1 MFVTPNDKKTF
12 QAIFV
17 LDYLTRGNIKTV
29 ANGDDK
35 FLEPILIELM
45 SKGYIRT
52 SGIDYVTTPKGDEV
66 LSLFMKRYTEYLRL
80 YDVFG
85 FVDLD
90 AAEFAFAK
98 YFDFDSDAQWDSF
111 KSNPRFE
118 DVRIAVAMFKKL
130 NPAEIVFMSFI
141 NEGRF
146 DTASTGWQIDL
157 LSDAIWNEIEEICAT
172 ALKPEQLGDDAMADL
187 TEQGCRLAVSLIE
200 EEAKMEAKRIKENAS
215 STSLGAQYYDVT
227 VHEETIVFEESYEPY
242 YAYYD
247 PFYISPFW
255 LVPLILW

>member
-12 QAIFV
+12 QSIFI
-17 LDYLTRGNIKTV
+17 LDYLTRGNIRTV
-29 ANGDDK
+29 SNGDDK

-52 SGIDYVTTPKGDEV
+52 SGVDYVSTPKGDEV
-66 LSLFMKRYTEYLRL
+66 LSLFMKRYKEYLRL

-90 AAEFAFAK
+90 AAEFAFSK
-98 YFDFDSDAQWDSF
+98 YFDFYSDEEWDSF

-146 DTASTGWQIDL
+146 DTSSTGWQIDL
-157 LSDAIWNEIEEICAT
+157 LSDAAWNEIEEICAT
-172 ALKPEQLGDDAMADL
+172 AIKPEQLGDDAMADL
-187 TEQGCRLAVSLIE
+187 TEEGCKIAISLIE
-200 EEAKMEAKRIKENAS
+200 EEARMQAKKREENAS
-215 STSLGAQYYDVT
+215 SESLDDPNLDVE
-227 VHEETIVFEESYEPY
+227 VHEETIVFEESHSVY
-242 YAYYD
+242 YPYYD
-247 PFYISPFW
+247 PYYISECW
-255 LVPLILW
+255 ILPLMIW